1 MPSKRCFHQSN
12 DEYLDRIITIPEE
25 YKSTV
30 QYSRKMQREF
40 IEIFFLKVLHRYL
53 SSGCSSFISL
63 GRYHLK
69 YCFAYVAFF

>member
-40 IEIFFLKVLHRYL
+40 IEIFFFE
-53 SSGCSSFISL
+53 SI
-63 GRYHLK
+63 
-69 YCFAYVAFF
+69 A